1 MKKKEKELR
10 HTTDFVYKESFSQEL
25 FWFETEWEKISAH
38 IKRKNSE
45 EDKDIPAK
53 RPRDPETSRLS
64 YCRYNQE
71 VFVIIMTSWPVHQG
85 LISPCSL
92 ESLQTANTSQY
103 VWLTFMRAQLAREVI
118 LIQPNEHLN
127 INFISVSLYHFFS
140 DTQVSQYSM
149 FLYDKQTPLTVIEER
164 EREEGLHIM
173 TSSMLKFFF
182 LARWTQPFLNKTPA
196 VCLLSTALTLFF
208 KSFRNLVTYSPPAS
222 PLHFLFRS
230 ATGRKNRGVSP
241 RRCVNVFSGSEHNVT
256 EETPSFIF
264 SDASYGHTVLT
275 ACESFPAVHHV
286 EDLMLWLRI
295 HFICLSSSYQIN
307 MSLCGRRPMRGN
319 TFFPFVIFLLFFFFI
334 FPFMVFILF
343 FFLSFYF
350 FRFVLILLWFIF
362 IF

>member
-25 FWFETEWEKISAH
+25 FWFETEWEKISAP

-103 VWLTFMRAQLAREVI
+103 VWLTFMRAQLTREVI

-164 EREEGLHIM
+164 EREEGLI
-173 TSSMLKFFF
+173 TS
-182 LARWTQPFLNKTPA
+182 
-196 VCLLSTALTLFF
+196 
-208 KSFRNLVTYSPPAS
+208 
-222 PLHFLFRS
+222 HHD
-230 ATGRKNRGVSP
+230 
-241 RRCVNVFSGSEHNVT
+241 VFNAE
-256 EETPSFIF
+256 
-264 SDASYGHTVLT
+264 
-275 ACESFPAVHHV
+275 
-286 EDLMLWLRI
+286 
-295 HFICLSSSYQIN
+295 
-307 MSLCGRRPMRGN
+307 
-319 TFFPFVIFLLFFFFI
+319 IFLSCSVNAAF
-334 FPFMVFILF
+334 
-343 FFLSFYF
+343 S
-350 FRFVLILLWFIF
+350 
-362 IF
+362 

>member
-103 VWLTFMRAQLAREVI
+103 VWLTFMRAQLTREVI

-295 HFICLSSSYQIN
+295 HFHL
-307 MSLCGRRPMRGN
+307 
-319 TFFPFVIFLLFFFFI
+319 FVI
-334 FPFMVFILF
+334 IL
-343 FFLSFYF
+343 SD
-350 FRFVLILLWFIF
+350 
-362 IF
+362 

>member
-1 MKKKEKELR
+1 
-10 HTTDFVYKESFSQEL
+10 
-25 FWFETEWEKISAH
+25 
-38 IKRKNSE
+38 
-45 EDKDIPAK
+45 
-53 RPRDPETSRLS
+53 
-64 YCRYNQE
+64 
-71 VFVIIMTSWPVHQG
+71 
-85 LISPCSL
+85 
-92 ESLQTANTSQY
+92 
-103 VWLTFMRAQLAREVI
+103 
-118 LIQPNEHLN
+118 
-127 INFISVSLYHFFS
+127 
-140 DTQVSQYSM
+140 
-149 FLYDKQTPLTVIEER
+149 
-164 EREEGLHIM
+164 M

-264 SDASYGHTVLT
+264 SDASCGHTVLT

-295 HFICLSSSYQIN
+295 HFICLSSSYQIY

-319 TFFPFVIFLLFFFFI
+319 TFFPFVIFLLFSFFI
-334 FPFMVFILF
+334 LPFMVFILF
-343 FFLSFYF
+343 FFLSFFF
-350 FRFVLILLWFIF
+350 FRFLLILLWFIF

>member
-25 FWFETEWEKISAH
+25 FWFETEWEKISAP

-103 VWLTFMRAQLAREVI
+103 VWLTFMRAQLTREVI

-164 EREEGLHIM
+164 ERGGTDNF
-173 TSSMLKFFF
+173 TSWRLQCWNFSF
-182 LARWTQPFLNKTPA
+182 LLGERSLFLTRRLLC
-196 VCLLSTALTLFF
+196 VCCPLLS
-208 KSFRNLVTYSPPAS
+208 
-222 PLHFLFRS
+222 
-230 ATGRKNRGVSP
+230 
-241 RRCVNVFSGSEHNVT
+241 
-256 EETPSFIF
+256 PSF
-264 SDASYGHTVLT
+264 S
-275 ACESFPAVHHV
+275 
-286 EDLMLWLRI
+286 
-295 HFICLSSSYQIN
+295 N
-307 MSLCGRRPMRGN
+307 
-319 TFFPFVIFLLFFFFI
+319 LLEI
-334 FPFMVFILF
+334 
-343 FFLSFYF
+343 
-350 FRFVLILLWFIF
+350 W
-362 IF
+362 